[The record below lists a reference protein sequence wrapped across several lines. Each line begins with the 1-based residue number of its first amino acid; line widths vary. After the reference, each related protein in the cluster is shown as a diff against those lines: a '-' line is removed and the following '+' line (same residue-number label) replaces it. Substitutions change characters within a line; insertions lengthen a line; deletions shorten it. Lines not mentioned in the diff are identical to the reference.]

1 MSTKTA
7 LMAVALVGLTAGC
20 ASIMSG
26 SNQEVTFNSSP
37 DGATVAIDGRVIGK
51 TPITTMLKKKS
62 GQTLTFSKND
72 YMPLTM
78 QLETQIDGWFWGNIV
93 IGGLFGSTTDGLS
106 GAVNEYSP
114 NQYMVTLQPSG
125 STSLERNTS
134 LSSDQKIK
142 NFIIVGYNNI
152 MTDLSQGKGNY
163 LASLF
168 DLLHIPSNK
177 RAKAVKKLKAL
188 SEVYTSIP
196 EFADHVIKIY
206 SK

>member
-1 MSTKTA
+1 
-7 LMAVALVGLTAGC
+7 MAVALVGLTAGC